1 MIKDKLR
8 NTKNACIKIVRAPKR
23 LLMTVKLNWHQSS
36 DLVDMIDLAIVSIIK
51 NEGQYIEEWVRYHIV
66 AGVQKFYLYDN
77 DSSDNTREILEKY
90 ITDGYVEL
98 IPYPGVAKQL
108 PAYNDAIAKHRYDC
122 KYIAFIDA
130 DEFLYSC
137 NKLKSVRDFC
147 NEIFHDYPNAG
158 GIAVNW
164 RMFGSSG
171 LIQKPKRG
179 GVLENFL
186 YRALENGRGNDCI
199 KTIVNPRKVYAFDHV
214 HYPTYIYGV
223 HSVDENGNII
233 NGWNHPNAEIKKIRI
248 NHYFT
253 KSKDEW
259 VERRKIG
266 KADAKDRTKIRSLE
280 EFKLHDNNDIYDDGM
295 LYYVDKMKE
304 LEI

>member
-1 MIKDKLR
+1 M
-8 NTKNACIKIVRAPKR
+8 
-23 LLMTVKLNWHQSS
+23 
-36 DLVDMIDLAIVSIIK
+36 
-51 NEGQYIEEWVRYHIV
+51 
-66 AGVQKFYLYDN
+66 
-77 DSSDNTREILEKY
+77 
-90 ITDGYVEL
+90 

-108 PAYNDAIAKHRYDC
+108 PAYNDALAKHRYDC
-122 KYIAFIDA
+122 RYIAFIDV

-137 NKLKSVRDFC
+137 NKLKNVRDFC

-171 LIQKPKRG
+171 LIQKPKQG

-186 YRALENGRGNDCI
+186 YRASENGRGNDCI
-199 KTIVNPRKVYAFDHV
+199 KTIVNPRKVYAFEHV
-214 HYPTYIYGV
+214 HYPTYIFGV

-233 NGWNHPNAEIKKIRI
+233 NGWNHSNLEIKKIRI

-253 KSKDEW
+253 KSKEEW
-259 VERRKIG
+259 IERRKIG

-280 EFKLHDNNDIYDDGM
+280 EFQLHDNNDIFDDGM